1 MMRHWSLRT
10 KLMAGMCVVM
20 LIFIAALAVIYSQ
33 LTVVRSINDRES
45 ERVQAEKT
53 VYDIKATVGVL
64 YSSQADL
71 LINDS
76 ADGIAEFKKE
86 AAPFLEKAT
95 ALAVFAHTDDERRYA
110 DELKQQAQGYVAS
123 FDAVADAWN
132 KRQSVPQD
140 QLRQQYKSL
149 DGISDQFKYRI
160 YELSDSFLASVDKE
174 LSADRSELTATID
187 RNLRL
192 ILWSSAL
199 AVLIGLALSL
209 AMGTYMSRPVR
220 RLMEAAGD
228 IAQGNL
234 TRAVVSDSRDEI
246 GRLTASFAEMTVQLR
261 RVIGGVSG
269 NAGDVAASSERLS
282 AVAGTTLAATEE
294 IAAAVRKVAA
304 GAEAQGQASQE
315 SARAMEEMAVG
326 ISRIAETST
335 VVAELSHDASVQ
347 AQNGERTIGDVA
359 RQMEAIG
366 DSTDRAALALS
377 RLEAQSAEIGGI
389 VATITEIAEQ
399 TNLLALNAAIEAAR
413 AGDSGRG
420 FAVVA
425 SQVRKLAEQS
435 RVSAG
440 LIAGMIGQIQHEMNE
455 ASAAME
461 AGTEEVRKGKAVMRE
476 AGERFRHIVRSVER
490 VADQIQEVSAVAEE
504 MSAGS
509 EEVTASVVE
518 SANVAAQ
525 SSVIARQVAENT
537 DRQRTDVETIARAAV
552 DLSGMSRQLRE
563 SVARFRIE

>member
-1 MMRHWSLRT
+1 MRHWSLRT

-20 LIFIAALAVIYSQ
+20 LIFIAALTFIYSE

-45 ERVQAEKT
+45 ERVEAEKT
-53 VYDIKATVGVL
+53 AYDIKASVGVL

-71 LINDS
+71 IINDS
-76 ADGIAEFKKE
+76 AEGINEFKKE
-86 AAPFLEKAT
+86 SVPFLEKVNAM
-95 ALAVFAHTDDERRYA
+95 AGFARSDDERRFA
-110 DELKQQAQGYVAS
+110 DELKQQAQSYVAA
-123 FDAVADAWN
+123 FDAVVEAWN
-132 KRQSVPQD
+132 KRQTLPAE
-140 QLRQQYKSL
+140 QLRQQYKTL
-149 DGISDQFKYRI
+149 DGNSDQFKLRI
-160 YELSDSFLASVDKE
+160 FELADSFLHSVDEE
-174 LSADRSELTATID
+174 LTADRSELTATID

-192 ILWSSAL
+192 IIWSSL
-199 AVLIGLALSL
+199 FAVLIGLAIAYALG
-209 AMGTYMSRPVR
+209 AYMSRPVR
-220 RLMEAAGD
+220 RLMDAAETIARGD
-228 IAQGNL
+228 L
-234 TRAVVSDSRDEI
+234 TRVTESDSRDEI
-246 GRLTASFAEMTVQLR
+246 GRLTSSFAAMTEQLR
-261 RVIGGVSG
+261 RVIGSVSG
-269 NAGDVAASSERLS
+269 NAGEVAVSSERLS
-282 AVAGTTLAATEE
+282 AVAGTTLTATEE

-304 GAEAQGQASQE
+304 GAEAQGQASQD

-326 ISRIAETST
+326 IGRIAETST
-335 VVAELSHDASVQ
+335 VVAELSHDTSLQ
-347 AQNGERTIGDVA
+347 AQGGERTIGEAA

-366 DSTDRAALALS
+366 ASAERVAQALL

-413 AGDSGRG
+413 AGESGRG

-440 LIAGMIGQIQHEMNE
+440 QIAGMIGQIQHDMKE
-455 ASAAME
+455 ATAAME
-461 AGTEEVRKGKAVMRE
+461 AGTVEVDKGKAVMRE

-525 SSVIARQVAENT
+525 SSAIARQVAENT

-552 DLSGMSRQLRE
+552 DLSGMSRELRE
-563 SVARFRIE
+563 SAARFRIG